1 MICIE
6 SKHPYIHLFAEPTL
20 DGAYGLVATAE
31 GFGFLLFCFP
41 IVLHD
46 TIESLFRCKRI
57 SGMVQHASQVVVYVS
72 HYRHQSLL
80 LLLSHLRKVATF
92 RDGV

>member
-41 IVLHD
+41 VVLHGNY
-46 TIESLFRCKRI
+46 SVPL
-57 SGMVQHASQVVVYVS
+57 
-72 HYRHQSLL
+72 
-80 LLLSHLRKVATF
+80 
-92 RDGV
+92 